1 MGLDFIRRTAKT
13 FTKSWDRN
21 KTELAQPT
29 LFTRYPECRS
39 RSLVADIADGA
50 AVLSQGAR
58 ILVSTRGTELV
69 LITGTTQ
76 IGAVQNPPSDLFAAV
91 RQAGGNALGR
101 VTRIN
106 PISGTADVEIE

>member
-1 MGLDFIRRTAKT
+1 MGLDFIRRSAKT

-21 KTELAQPT
+21 RTELAQPT

-39 RSLVADIADGA
+39 RSLIADIADGA
-50 AVLSQGAR
+50 GVSQGSP
-58 ILVSTRGTELV
+58 ILVCARGAELV

-76 IGAVQNPPSDLFAAV
+76 VGAVPHPPSDLLSAV
-91 RQAGGNALGR
+91 EQAGGNALGR

-106 PISGTADVEIE
+106 PISRTADVEIE